1 MFSACL
7 LGWRVSAVG
16 PRHESMVVVRAHSIA
31 NRTQR
36 QDETAAVPRADEQID
51 GFKSGVWSQSPL
63 CCRILA
69 MRKREKIFPIVL
81 AAGPSHHLP
90 FPKPLA
96 MFGGKTALAIAI
108 ENCVGLERPLVVLG
122 CNAGRVR
129 RAVPRAPQVVWNR
142 GWRRGQI
149 SSLRRALKQIPAD
162 AAFLIYPVDHPLLK
176 RKTIQQLVRAFRV
189 REESQEIAI
198 PRYGSLYGHPAIVS
212 GRLRAEFF
220 RSKTARDVIYRL
232 PSRVRAIDVQTRAI
246 FTDFNTPESYRLC
259 LRKFKSSKG

>member
-1 MFSACL
+1 
-7 LGWRVSAVG
+7 
-16 PRHESMVVVRAHSIA
+16 
-31 NRTQR
+31 
-36 QDETAAVPRADEQID
+36 
-51 GFKSGVWSQSPL
+51 
-63 CCRILA
+63 

-81 AAGPSHHLP
+81 AAGPSHRLP

-108 ENCVGLERPLVVLG
+108 ENCVRLERPLVILG
-122 CNAGRVR
+122 CDGERVR
-129 RAVPRAPQVVWNR
+129 RAVPRAPQIVWNR

-176 RKTIQQLVRAFRV
+176 RKTIQQLVRAFRA

-198 PRYGSLYGHPAIVS
+198 PRHGSLYGHPAIAS

-232 PSRVRAIDVQTRAI
+232 PSRVRAIDVRTRAI